1 MSVTLIFLRRSICS
15 SGSISPDG
23 HACRAHPGRLQVREA
38 EQRAK
43 GAGEQTAVRLK
54 QCVLRSL
61 PVNGVNNKRRL
72 VDLPMVLSDTA
83 HAAWIWGHRLQHME
97 RPLIFQRR
105 AKPVIHSCPFS
116 RVAPIFRLHNGCS
129 SLMQELLLMNNVCLW
144 ETNPQSINQPLPACD
159 FIIEDY
165 N

>member
-1 MSVTLIFLRRSICS
+1 MDTREVHIL
-15 SGSISPDG
+15 D
-23 HACRAHPGRLQVREA
+23 ACRYERQSNAL
-38 EQRAK
+38 K

-61 PVNGVNNKRRL
+61 PVNGVNNQRRL

-83 HAAWIWGHRLQHME
+83 HAAWIWGHRLHHME

-116 RVAPIFRLHNGCS
+116 HVAPIFRLRNGCS
-129 SLMQELLLMNNVCLW
+129 RLTQELLLMNNVCLW
-144 ETNPQSINQPLPACD
+144 ETNPQSINRSSPDCD
-159 FIIEDY
+159 FIIEGY